1 MLNTDA
7 LTLLDIDAE
16 EGLAYCAD
24 DPDFYEEMLLE
35 YLNESA
41 GRLAELE
48 QFYAARNWDRYAICA
63 HSVKSSSRMIG
74 AKGPAEFARE
84 LEMAAKEGNETL
96 LLSGHDRFLTEYR
109 SLTEKL
115 RGLLQTAG

>member
-7 LTLLDIDAE
+7 LTRLDIDAE

-48 QFYAARNWDRYAICA
+48 QF
-63 HSVKSSSRMIG
+63 
-74 AKGPAEFARE
+74 
-84 LEMAAKEGNETL
+84 
-96 LLSGHDRFLTEYR
+96 
-109 SLTEKL
+109 
-115 RGLLQTAG
+115 